1 MQPTEKFQHLSFI
14 KAKLKKK
21 KKEEKN
27 SITEVRSM
35 MKTGSLL
42 TTY

>member
-14 KAKLKKK
+14 KVKLKKK
-21 KKEEKN
+21 KREKN